1 MKDTL
6 VPSKVFAGY
15 AREQTPFGSYLTLVG
30 LFNGLFAGFLL
41 LMKQARRSLPEQVH
55 AGDIVLLG
63 IATYKLSRL
72 ISKDKVTSFLRAPF
86 SEFEE
91 DTSSSEVNEKPR
103 GTGMQYALGELLTCP
118 FCIGQWVA
126 AFFTYGLAIAP
137 RVTRLVGSVFAI
149 LMISDFLHHAD
160 AGIKKY
166 TEQ

>member
-1 MKDTL
+1 MKDAPRRSHVL
-6 VPSKVFAGY
+6 AGY
-15 AREQTPFGSYLTLVG
+15 AREQAPFGSYLTLVG
-30 LFNGLFAGFLL
+30 LFNALFAGFLL
-41 LMKQARRSLPEQVH
+41 LVKYARRSLPEQIH
-55 AGDIVLLG
+55 AGDIALLG

-72 ISKDKVTSFLRAPF
+72 ITKDKVTSFLRAPF

-118 FCIGQWVA
+118 FCMGQWVA
-126 AFFTYGLAIAP
+126 AFFAYGLVVAP
-137 RVTRLVGSVFAI
+137 RVTRLVGSLFAI
-149 LMISDFLHHAD
+149 HMISDLLQHAD